1 MAIEIERKFLLA
13 SATWRSQIHQ
23 STRIA
28 QGYLAT
34 DPTVRVRV
42 TGETGFLTIKGKS
55 PDGISRAEFEYPIP
69 VSDALEMLKL
79 CPNVL
84 DKTRHLIEFGGF
96 TWEVD
101 EFHGDNTGLIV
112 AELELPAVE
121 TPFAKPD
128 WLGKEVT
135 GEVRYYNSM
144 LSQTPYCQWLT
155 EEKQ

>member
-13 SATWRSQIHQ
+13 NDNWRSQVDQ

-42 TGETGFLTIKGKS
+42 KGDAGFLTIKGKS

-69 VSDALEMLKL
+69 ASDALELLKL

-84 DKTRHLIEFGGF
+84 DKTRHLISCGDL
-96 TWEVD
+96 TWEID
-101 EFHGDNTGLIV
+101 EFRGENAGLIV
-112 AELELPAVE
+112 AELELPTIDAYYE
-121 TPFAKPD
+121 KPD
-128 WLGKEVT
+128 WLGAEVS
-135 GEVRYYNSM
+135 GDARYYNSM
-144 LSQTPYCQWLT
+144 LSQMPYSRW
-155 EEKQ
+155 